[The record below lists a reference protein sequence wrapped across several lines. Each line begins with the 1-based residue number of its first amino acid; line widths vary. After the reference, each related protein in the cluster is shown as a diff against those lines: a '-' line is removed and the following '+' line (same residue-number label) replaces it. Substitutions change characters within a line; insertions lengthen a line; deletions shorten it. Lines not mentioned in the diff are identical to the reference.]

1 MDLPRGL
8 TTRAAALL
16 VAGTLVLGACGGGDK
31 KEEASD
37 KGGAAIAGGS
47 ADARTAPGSVESLRL
62 TGGPW
67 GYPQPFSYVRGPGLV
82 YTELIFDTLLWKD
95 SRGEPMGWLA
105 KSWTRSDDGRTWT
118 FKLRDGVKW
127 HDGRPLTARD
137 VAFTFDYF
145 TKGAGSVSP
154 GIVRGLP
161 VSGVQARGDDTVVF
175 SLPKPFAPFPETIA
189 GRVPIIPEHIWADVK
204 DPQKLRGPKAVT
216 GSGPYRLKS
225 YEASTGSY
233 LFESNPAFF
242 LGEPVVKRLELVPAK
257 DELLALRREELS
269 IASTGNEEA
278 LPEAAIEPFRRDP
291 YGELN
296 APGEWNRALHFN
308 LEKGFPYDEKRFRQA
323 VAYAIDRQDLVKRVM
338 LGRGDV
344 GSTGGLAP
352 SNRYATDGL
361 PTYDHD
367 LARAGRLLDELGLR
381 DRDGDGMRDLP
392 DGKPFSP
399 VLLTSSFQS
408 PKTAELV
415 RQDLREAK
423 LDVRLRSLDQAAA
436 DAATSAGRYTMAL
449 LGYGGLGG
457 EPDNLR
463 TRMGVQP
470 PGGAAGKPAG
480 GAAGGKGAGG
490 AAAKGGGK
498 GKGGGGGGDFTRV
511 FGFTNPQFAALA
523 NKQLTAIDDQERRQ
537 ALDEMQR
544 IIAEEVPLLSLYV
557 PRRTVF
563 FREDTFAA
571 WYYTPGGVFGG
582 YPGPINKHVFVTGK
596 KTGLPAS

>member
-1 MDLPRGL
+1 MDVSRGL
-8 TTRAAALL
+8 TRTTMAIVAAIALGL
-16 VAGTLVLGACGGGDK
+16 SACGGGDK
-31 KEEASD
+31 KDEAADKGEASPA
-37 KGGAAIAGGS
+37 GGAAAT
-47 ADARTAPGSVESLRL
+47 AARPGSVASIRL
-62 TGGPW
+62 VGGPW

-105 KSWTRSDDGRTWT
+105 KSWKRSPDGRTWT
-118 FKLRDGVKW
+118 FTLRDGIEW

-137 VAFTFDYF
+137 VAFTFRYF
-145 TKGAGSVSP
+145 TTGAGSVSP

-161 VSGVQARGDDTVVF
+161 ISDVQARGDGTVVF
-175 SLPKPFAPFPETIA
+175 NLPKPFAPFPETIA

-216 GSGPYRLKS
+216 GSGPYRLKT
-225 YEASTGSY
+225 YEAATGSY
-233 LFESNPAFF
+233 LFESNPDFF

-257 DELLALRREELS
+257 DELLALRRGELS
-269 IASTGNEEA
+269 LASTGNEEA
-278 LPEAAIEPFRRDP
+278 LPDAAIEPFRRDP
-291 YGELN
+291 YGQLD
-296 APGEWNRALHFN
+296 APGEWTRALHFN
-308 LEKGFPYDEKRFRQA
+308 LEKGFPYDERSFRQA

-352 SNRYATDGL
+352 SNRYAAEGL
-361 PTYDHD
+361 PAYDHD
-367 LARAGRLLDELGLR
+367 LARAGELFDEVGLR

-392 DGKPFSP
+392 DGKPFRP

-480 GAAGGKGAGG
+480 GAAGGGKGGG
-490 AAAKGGGK
+490 KGGAKGGGK
-498 GKGGGGGGDFTRV
+498 GGGDFTRV
-511 FGFTNPQFAALA
+511 FGFTDRRFASLA
-523 NKQLTAIDDQERRQ
+523 NQQLTATEENKRRE
-537 ALDEMQR
+537 ALAEMQR
-544 IIAEEVPLLSLYV
+544 IIAEEVPMLSLYV

-563 FREDTFAA
+563 FRKDTFGA

-582 YPGPINKHVFVTGK
+582 YPGPINKHVFVTGQ
-596 KTGLPAS
+596 KTGLPPA